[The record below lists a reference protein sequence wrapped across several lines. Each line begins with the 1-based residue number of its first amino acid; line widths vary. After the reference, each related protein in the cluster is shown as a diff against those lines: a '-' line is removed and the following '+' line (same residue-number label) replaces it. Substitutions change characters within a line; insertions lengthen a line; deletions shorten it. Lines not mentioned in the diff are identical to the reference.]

1 MRAVRLVGLADSG
14 RELVCEDPTTGE
26 RFLLARDDRLRAAA
40 RGELGRFGE
49 QLELDGQSQIPPKEI
64 QARIRAGATVE
75 QVAALAGTSIR
86 RVERFAHPVLLERS
100 TIAEKARL
108 ARPTIDGIHGSA
120 SVQEA
125 VGANLAARGHDG
137 DVNWDAYRDEAD
149 WVLVLTWHVGR
160 SLNRAQWTF
169 HPGPAGGTLTARDEN
184 AADIVDPALRVLRPL
199 REVAAEVTPATKAE
213 RTTPS
218 AKAERTPPSV
228 EELVTD
234 ERAGA
239 KATVVEPAALT
250 GTDGGELSAP
260 ASGAPEASRP
270 AQRPAPR
277 PNRKNTRPVMPS
289 WEDVLLGTR
298 AAGK

>member
-1 MRAVRLVGLADSG
+1 MRAVRLVGMADSG

-40 RGELGRFGE
+40 RGDLSRFGE

-86 RVERFAHPVLLERS
+86 RVERYAHPVLLERS
-100 TIAEKARL
+100 TMAEKARL

-125 VGANLAARGHDG
+125 VAANLAARGHDG
-137 DVNWDAYRDEAD
+137 NVNWDAYRDEAD
-149 WVLVLTWHVGR
+149 WVLVLTWHMGR

-199 REVAAEVTPATKAE
+199 REVAAEPAPAPKSE
-213 RTTPS
+213 RTT
-218 AKAERTPPSV
+218 PSV
-228 EELVTD
+228 EELVSD

-239 KATVVEPAALT
+239 RATVPEPAVRT
-250 GTDGGELSAP
+250 GTDGGDLSAP
-260 ASGAPEASRP
+260 APSAPEASRP
-270 AQRPAPR
+270 APRPAPR
-277 PNRKNTRPVMPS
+277 SNRKNTRPVMPS